1 MLARRESHVA
11 KQGAVWRS
19 LLVLQIRETDGWMEQ
34 SEWMMETE
42 EGQLREGGKGEG
54 RARRGFRA
62 EA

>member
-19 LLVLQIRETDGWMEQ
+19 LLVLQIRETDGW
-34 SEWMMETE
+34 SEWMMETDG
-42 EGQLREGGKGEG
+42 GQLREGKGG
-54 RARRGFRA
+54 RARRGFRD